1 MYRSAGGIGA
11 KSLFAANEPTL
22 RGTAPPAGFGAS
34 RTVFTPKDSDAN
46 AQSLLIRMPEA
57 LRPLTLCNC
66 DCKVITSALCVGL
79 RKHSNGC
86 VHPSQRCVAQRMMTG
101 NVFEME
107 TAAIALRT
115 CYSEDPEFFS
125 LTSRVLS
132 PVWTTDGSSRS
143 YREQVSRCHCRIS
156 FVVFVLI
163 RIQSSNT
170 LALVDSFV
178 HHGLR
183 PRLQMVNVSRS
194 AA

>member
-11 KSLFAANEPTL
+11 KSLFAANEPIL
-22 RGTAPPAGFGAS
+22 RETAPPPGFGAS
-34 RTVFTPKDSDAN
+34 RTVFTPKNSDAN
-46 AQSLLIRMPEA
+46 AQGLLIRTPEA

-66 DCKVITSALCVGL
+66 DCEVITSALCAGQ
-79 RKHSNGC
+79 RKYSIGC
-86 VHPSQRCVAQRMMTG
+86 VHPSQWCVAQRIT
-101 NVFEME
+101 
-107 TAAIALRT
+107 LRT
-115 CYSEDPEFFS
+115 LGFFS

-170 LALVDSFV
+170 LAPLLDSFV